1 MTICFFSL
9 ITVHPFTTSRESTQ
23 SFWSIPAQK
32 RRQAPDAQLTE
43 LFISLHCMLFTN
55 IQLDDFKGVLSRLEE
70 KLLIEGGLLSDLRYK
85 NTIPPLPLLAF
96 MRLPTG
102 WITWQDGLDF
112 RGCVFTQFLSDTS
125 PFYQVFLQ
133 RNRFSRSSSVSGH
146 LWYTRLKTTIS
157 TFYFCRRLH
166 RRA

>member
-1 MTICFFSL
+1 MLFSL
-9 ITVHPFTTSRESTQ
+9 ITVHPFTTSRESIQ

-85 NTIPPLPLLAF
+85 NTIPSASFTGIYAPPNWVDHLAG
-96 MRLPTG
+96 RAG
-102 WITWQDGLDF
+102 
-112 RGCVFTQFLSDTS
+112 
-125 PFYQVFLQ
+125 LQ
-133 RNRFSRSSSVSGH
+133 RLRIYAVS
-146 LWYTRLKTTIS
+146 
-157 TFYFCRRLH
+157 F
-166 RRA
+166 